1 MEIWTPKQQRSRD
14 KWRVKGQLA
23 EIQVRNGWSTEE
35 LAEHF
40 RQEADAKLE
49 PLIPATT
56 VIYNSAD
63 YVLSY
68 LTPPRRN
75 KK

>member
-23 EIQVRNGWSTEE
+23 EIQVKNGWSRKE

-56 VIYNSAD
+56 VIYSSAD
-63 YVLSY
+63 QVLKQLSGG
-68 LTPPRRN
+68 N
-75 KK
+75 KIRK